1 MPSRDAFG
9 RVDLKETESFLL
21 MQPDVL
27 DASVWFNGGRMHAHV
42 TVHDDSSWS
51 SRALKLACAEQLGLH
66 QTPAE
71 IMFLCARKRA
81 A

>member
-1 MPSRDAFG
+1 MPALRTAN
-9 RVDLKETESFLL
+9 RINPKVTESFLL

-27 DASVWFNGGRMHAHV
+27 DASVWLSDGRMHAHV
-42 TVHDDSSWS
+42 TVHDETAWS
-51 SRALKLACAEQLGLH
+51 AGKLKLACAEELGIH

-71 IMFLCARKRA
+71 ILFMFARKRA

>member
-1 MPSRDAFG
+1 MAALRLLNQINPK
-9 RVDLKETESFLL
+9 VTESFLL

-27 DASVWFNGGRMHAHV
+27 DASVWLSDGRMHAHV
-42 TVHDDSSWS
+42 TVHDESNLSSG
-51 SRALKLACAEQLGLH
+51 ALKLVCAEELGLH

-71 IMFLCARKRA
+71 IVFVVAGRKA